1 MMTECIA
8 LVSWRELTRALL
20 HLRRYLVDRGYWI
33 SRPRTVLHRR
43 HLLCLGIHDHD
54 ASYTRYYRQ
63 VDPGNVTNTWLFDSW
78 WVQHNRTEQESQLR
92 PCQQS
97 ELNRV
102 HDCRVSKYG
111 D

>member
-1 MMTECIA
+1 MDGMLWLEIGGPMMTECIA

-33 SRPRTVLHRR
+33 SRPRDSIASSS
-43 HLLCLGIHDHD
+43 LLCLGIHDHD

-78 WVQHNRTEQESQLR
+78 WVQHNRTDKSHSFGLANSR
-92 PCQQS
+92 S
-97 ELNRV
+97 
-102 HDCRVSKYG
+102 
-111 D
+111 